1 MMRVAELRAT
11 GLLAG
16 RKPQPRKTGSLR
28 SWKKQGADPSLE
40 PLERQAL
47 CFPWFCLPKTHFGLL
62 ISETVR

>member
-47 CFPWFCLPKTHFGLL
+47 CFP
-62 ISETVR
+62 